1 MRIAILG
8 TGVVGQTIGKR
19 LVELG
24 HQVTMGS
31 RSATNEKAVKWA
43 ESAGAGAGHATFAD
57 AAAGAEVVF
66 NCTGGGVSLSA
77 LREAGARNLFGK
89 ILVDVANPLDFSRGM
104 PPSLTVCNTDSLGE
118 EIQRAF
124 PETKVVKTLNTMNAA
139 VMVNPGL
146 VPGEH
151 DVFLSGND
159 ASAKVAVAEL
169 LRSFGWRNVI
179 DLGDITTARGV
190 EMILPIWLRL
200 MGALKTPQFNFH
212 IARS

>member
-8 TGVVGQTIGKR
+8 TGIVGQTIGKR

-43 ESAGAGAGHATFAD
+43 GSAGAGAGHATFAD
-57 AAAGAEVVF
+57 AAAGAEIVF

-77 LREAGARNLFGK
+77 LREAGARNLSGK

-124 PETKVVKTLNTMNAA
+124 PEAKVVKTLNTMNAA
-139 VMVNPGL
+139 VMVNPSL
-146 VPGEH
+146 VPGGH
-151 DVFLSGND
+151 DVFMSGND

-179 DLGDITTARGV
+179 DLGDITTSRGV
-190 EMILPIWLRL
+190 EMLLPIWLRL
-200 MGALKTPQFNFH
+200 MGVLKTPQFNFH